1 MEKKMS
7 LTSCGVTI
15 DTHGMTPQ
23 VEHAAVY
30 AAFRMLN
37 LGDSIEVR
45 SHRNL
50 QALYEYLREQA
61 TSNFAWHC
69 LANGPDTW
77 RVNLKRV
84 GVDHGAGECCGH
96 CGGRPALTAPREPL
110 WRSA

>member
-1 MEKKMS
+1 MS
-7 LTSCGVTI
+7 LTNYGATI
-15 DTHGMTPQ
+15 DTRGMTPK
-23 VEHAAVY
+23 VEHAAAY

-45 SHRNL
+45 SDHQL
-50 QALYEYLREQA
+50 HSLYEYLRKQA

-69 LANGPDTW
+69 LENGPEIW

-96 CGGRPALTAPREPL
+96 CGGRPAQTALREPL
-110 WRSA
+110 GLSA